1 MLAAAQAVAEDD
13 VEGQRLLSTYLER
26 YLDGDGRAFG
36 DYERAV
42 ALSHGERHS
51 RISSF
56 DCCTTPD
63 VVLDAA
69 DDRVCRSCGACA
81 VIGPTSVAARQHA
94 VWDLT
99 RTNVTYERRNHWN
112 EFMNCVLCRETTTI
126 PARVLRCVRE
136 AQPRTIADVYVALR
150 QGGFQKYYKNV
161 YLLFRHATGRTLV
174 HLDDEQEE
182 QLRALFRAA
191 EQAWV
196 RSHPPAQDRRRNFLR
211 NTFLLGMFARILA
224 QQCPWDGTQW
234 IALAQLMLP
243 HVPRTATAAQRI
255 WQTIATSCGWTMA
268 PNI

>member
-1 MLAAAQAVAEDD
+1 MLAAVQALAEDD
-13 VEGQRLLSTYLER
+13 VEGRLLLRPYFER

-42 ALSHGERHS
+42 ALSRD
-51 RISSF
+51 RDPRKIPLR
-56 DCCTTPD
+56 CCAAPD
-63 VVLDAA
+63 VVLDTA

-81 VIGPTSVAARQHA
+81 MVGPTSTLARQHA

-126 PARVLRCVRE
+126 PTRVVRCVCD
-136 AQPRTIADVYVALR
+136 AQPRTIADVYTALR

-161 YLLFRHATGRTLV
+161 YRLFRHATRQTLV
-174 HLDDEQEE
+174 QLDDEQEE
-182 QLRALFRAA
+182 ELRILFRTA

-224 QQCPWDGTQW
+224 RRYPWDATQW
-234 IALAQLMLP
+234 IALARLMLP
-243 HVPRTATAAQRI
+243 RVPRTSTTAQRI
-255 WQTIATSCGWTMA
+255 WQTIATNCGWVVDS
-268 PNI
+268 NI